1 MTSLV
6 KPRRVARVWTLQFL
20 FSNDV
25 ENTGLESFSK
35 VAISRFWD
43 MLMASDEAKDLVK
56 YPESKTAAASKIE
69 GIISNITK
77 IDELIITAAKNWT
90 ICRMALVDR
99 NIIRLAVYEML
110 FDEEIPAKVSINEAI
125 EIAKLF
131 SDKDSTRFIN
141 GVLDRIKKDLE
152 SKK

>member
-6 KPRRVARVWTLQFL
+6 KPRRTARVWALQFL

-25 ENTGLESFSK
+25 ENAGLENFSK
-35 VAISRFWD
+35 VAIARFWD
-43 MLMASDEAKDLVK
+43 MLMASDEAKDLEK
-56 YPESKTAAASKIE
+56 YPESKTSATSKIE
-69 GIISNITK
+69 GIITNIVE
-77 IDELIITAAKNWT
+77 IDKLIISATKNWS
-90 ICRMALVDR
+90 ISRMALVDR
-99 NIIRLAVYEML
+99 NIIRLAVYEMI

-131 SDKDSTRFIN
+131 SDKDATRFIN

-152 SKK
+152 VK